1 MAKQKAVPLTIN
13 PDDITRVEETPKVK
27 NYKYTHPYWSNKDA
41 KHIVVV
47 LEYDD
52 GRKATASVQDMDGTN
67 PDYIAILE
75 EFGVEQLDKNTEE
88 GIRRRDEGIKKRL
101 QRKETEAVRAK
112 QEQLF
117 GAKLQA
123 FEIDNVKDSSNIELK
138 RLIRKAKSPLEVQA
152 YTTIL
157 LLDSFLGPMTVT
169 DMQGQIP
176 NLSQKLLEIAEVTFN
191 EHNKS

>member
-1 MAKQKAVPLTIN
+1 MAKTKAVPLTIN

-27 NYKYTHPYWSNKDA
+27 NYKYSHPYWSNKER
-41 KHIVVV
+41 KHIVVT
-47 LEYDD
+47 LEYND
-52 GRKATASVQDMDGTN
+52 GRKSTASVQDMDGTN
-67 PDYIAILE
+67 PDYKAIIE
-75 EFGVEQLDKNTEE
+75 EFGEEQLDKNTAE

-123 FEIDNVKDSSNIELK
+123 FEISAVKESDNMELK
-138 RLIRKAKSPLEVQA
+138 RLIRKAKSPMEVQA

-157 LLDSFLGPMTVT
+157 LMESM
-169 DMQGQIP
+169 
-176 NLSQKLLEIAEVTFN
+176 N
-191 EHNKS
+191 EQDKS

>member
-1 MAKQKAVPLTIN
+1 MAKKAIPLTID
-13 PDDITRVEETPKVK
+13 PADITTVEDDLPKAK
-27 NYKYTHPYWSNKDA
+27 NFKYLHPYWSNKEA

-67 PDYIAILE
+67 PDYKAILE

-123 FEIDNVKDSSNIELK
+123 FEIDAIKDSSNIELK
-138 RLIRKAKSPLEVQA
+138 RLIRKAKSPMEVQA

-157 LLDSFLGPMTVT
+157 LMESLDE
-169 DMQGQIP
+169 Q
-176 NLSQKLLEIAEVTFN
+176 
-191 EHNKS
+191 NKS